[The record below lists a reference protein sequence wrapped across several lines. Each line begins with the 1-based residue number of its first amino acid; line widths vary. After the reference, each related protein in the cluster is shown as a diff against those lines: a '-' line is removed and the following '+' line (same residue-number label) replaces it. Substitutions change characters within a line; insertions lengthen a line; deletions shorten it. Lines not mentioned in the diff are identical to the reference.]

1 MTETTALAA
10 PLAAI
15 GDTPLRPVVVPV
27 GDRTV
32 RIWLK
37 LEAENPFGSIKAR
50 TAEALLNAL
59 ESSGALRPGMR
70 VVESTSGNLGVALAG
85 LCAQRGYRCTLVV
98 EPSTPPASLARMREY
113 GADVV
118 TVREVPGGRTLGA
131 RLQAVR
137 EIVAAGSDAVWTNQY
152 ESPANP
158 GVHEWQTAAELMKAA
173 PDGRFDAVAVA
184 VSTGGTLAGIAQF
197 FRDHAPDTRVVAVDA
212 VGSSALGGTPA
223 DRPFKLMG
231 FGSGQVSGFVEPH
244 HVDHVVRLTDQA
256 AAAAC
261 ALVARRT
268 GISLGGS
275 GGAAV
280 LAAVSRALLDPSL
293 REIACVCPDSGEK
306 YPQLRDAPADGGPG
320 CTGEIRAALD
330 LLDRVRAGEPPTPTA
345 PNPRQ
350 LPNPRKGTH
359 R

>member
-1 MTETTALAA
+1 MTHTTSMAA
-10 PLAAI
+10 PPAAI

-32 RIWLK
+32 RLWLK

-59 ESSGALRPGMR
+59 ETSGALRPGMR

-85 LCAQRGYRCTLVV
+85 LCAERGYGCTLVV
-98 EPSTPPASLARMREY
+98 EPSTPPASVGRMRAY
-113 GADVV
+113 GAEVV
-118 TVREVPGGRTLGA
+118 TVREVPGGLTLGA

-137 EIVAAGSDAVWTNQY
+137 EILAASSDVVWTNQY

-158 GVHEWQTAAELMKAA
+158 GVHEWQTAAELVKAA

-184 VSTGGTLAGIAQF
+184 VSTGGTLAGMARY
-197 FRDHAPDTRVVAVDA
+197 FRDQAPTTRIVAVDA

-231 FGSGQVSGFVEPH
+231 FGSGRPSGFVEPH

-261 ALVARRT
+261 VLIARKT

-306 YPQLRDAPADGGPG
+306 YPHLDAAPADGGPG
-320 CTGEIRAALD
+320 CAGDIRTALE
-330 LLDRVRAGEPPTPTA
+330 LLDRVRAEDPPVPA
-345 PNPRQ
+345 
-350 LPNPRKGTH
+350 LPNLGKRDH